1 MSNAIIGF
9 KDEYMF
15 LSNFYLSEVEFEGM
29 VYKSAEA
36 AFQAAKSLN
45 KKDREGF
52 QKINPLLAKKLGKK
66 LTLRDDW
73 EEIKEEVMYKIL
85 LDKFTRN
92 NMIRDKLIETNDS
105 ELINDN
111 ILGNTFWGQVDGIG
125 ENRLGKILMKIREEL
140 NE

>member
-125 ENRLGKILMKIREEL
+125 ENKLAKILMKIREEL